1 MLAVK
6 FWNCKI
12 FQLKFV
18 YVFIMGVGSFQEN
31 DLGIYYILLWYE
43 AREREREREREALTN
58 KLKRHMYE
66 RMHMHTTQLDLKEKA
81 FQLQAPAL
89 HMFVNKIC

>member
-1 MLAVK
+1 MSLSWVLVLFKKMIWA
-6 FWNCKI
+6 FTI
-12 FQLKFV
+12 FYCGMKL
-18 YVFIMGVGSFQEN
+18 
-31 DLGIYYILLWYE
+31 
-43 AREREREREREALTN
+43 EREREREALTN

>member
-1 MLAVK
+1 MSLSWVLVLFKKMIWA
-6 FWNCKI
+6 FTI
-12 FQLKFV
+12 FYCGMKL
-18 YVFIMGVGSFQEN
+18 
-31 DLGIYYILLWYE
+31 
-43 AREREREREREALTN
+43 EREREREREALNN